1 MFTLYTL
8 QAQVHNVNI
17 ARMEREKDSY
27 HHGNLRDALLA
38 QAFVLIEKA
47 GAEGFS
53 LREAARMVG
62 VSANAAYRHF
72 PDKSGLLT
80 AVAVAGFVRLAARM
94 EKEKRKISADGTS
107 KSELAV
113 ARFRALG
120 IAYVEFA
127 LQHAEVFRVM
137 FGVSGLC
144 CFEDQLGQVPEPTPF
159 SLLGAG
165 LDELVAAGVLT
176 AKHRQGAE
184 LKAWPVVHGFASL
197 ALEGAGPFRQA
208 ASRTAALHA
217 LIDFTLRG
225 LGA

>member
-1 MFTLYTL
+1 M
-8 QAQVHNVNI
+8 AG
-17 ARMEREKDSY
+17 MEREKDSY

-38 QAFVLIEKA
+38 QAFDLVEKA

-53 LREAARMVG
+53 LREAARLVG

-80 AVAVAGFVRLAARM
+80 AVAAAGFVRLAARM
-94 EKEKRKISADGTS
+94 EKEKRKVSTDGSS
-107 KSELAV
+107 KASLAV
-113 ARFRALG
+113 ARFKALG

-159 SLLGAG
+159 SLLGKA
-165 LDELVAAGVLT
+165 LDELVAVGVL
-176 AKHRQGAE
+176 APIQREGAE

-197 ALEGAGPFRQA
+197 ALEGAGPFRQ
-208 ASRTAALHA
+208 RTQRTQALNA
-217 LIDFTLRG
+217 LLDFALKG